1 MFRSALLILSGN
13 LTSYMLLFLRNLL
26 VARLIS
32 VPDYGIASTFLLSIS
47 IVEMMSALGIQQ
59 QLILRKDGDDTDL
72 QAALHG
78 VQALRAVLNAVALV
92 LLAGPIAAF
101 LGVPQV
107 TWAFRLLALMPL
119 FNGFQHLD
127 TIRQTRRMVY
137 LPGII
142 GNVLPVALSVLCV
155 WPLAILTGDYR
166 VLLFAMLIQG
176 AAALVGSHLLA
187 ARPYRL
193 RFDSVVMR
201 ESLRFGWP
209 LMLDGLVLFAVFN
222 GEKLIIG
229 HQLGMAPL
237 ALFAMGF
244 TLTLTPTLMLGNTA
258 ANFFLPQLSAAH
270 DADRFGHLAAATLQL
285 HFLFGGI
292 TLLAVMLFGP
302 PFVHL
307 VLGAKYADLPPLL
320 VWLAIL
326 QGLRVLKGGSSI
338 VALARG
344 QTGNALVSNLI
355 RVALLPV
362 AWIATAQGGSMLTV
376 IHIGIIGEFGGFIVA
391 LRLAQQR
398 LHLPLRPLLPSVVLT
413 LATFALATVYALH
426 GSGAATAS
434 RLDAA
439 LLGFVA
445 LLFALSFL
453 GMTDLRSYIARRT
466 LTRHQA

>member
-1 MFRSALLILSGN
+1 
-13 LTSYMLLFLRNLL
+13 
-26 VARLIS
+26 
-32 VPDYGIASTFLLSIS
+32 
-47 IVEMMSALGIQQ
+47 
-59 QLILRKDGDDTDL
+59 
-72 QAALHG
+72 
-78 VQALRAVLNAVALV
+78 
-92 LLAGPIAAF
+92 
-101 LGVPQV
+101 
-107 TWAFRLLALMPL
+107 MPL
-119 FNGFQHLD
+119 FNGLQHLD
-127 TIRQTRRMVY
+127 TIRQARRMVY

-142 GNVLPVALSVLCV
+142 INVLPVALSVLCV

-193 RFDSVVMR
+193 RFDPVVMR
-201 ESLRFGWP
+201 ESLKFGWP

-229 HQLGMAPL
+229 HQLGMASL

-258 ANFFLPQLSAAH
+258 ANFFLPQLSAAR
-270 DADRFGHLAAATLQL
+270 DRERFVHLAAATLQL

-307 VLGAKYADLPPLL
+307 VLGAKYAGLPPLL

-362 AWIATAQGGSMLTV
+362 AWIATAHGGSMLTV
-376 IHIGIIGEFGGFIVA
+376 IHLGIIGEFGGFIVA
-391 LRLAQQR
+391 LRLAQRR
-398 LHLPLRPLLPSVVLT
+398 LELPLRPLLPSVVLT
-413 LATFALATVYALH
+413 LATFALATIYALRSN
-426 GSGAATAS
+426 G
-434 RLDAA
+434 DAMTDGVNTA

-445 LLFALSFL
+445 LVFALSFL
-453 GMTDLRSYIARRT
+453 GMRDLRSYIARRT
-466 LTRHQA
+466 LTRHEA

>member
-26 VARLIS
+26 VARLIGVS
-32 VPDYGIASTFLLSIS
+32 DYGIASTFLLSMS

-59 QLILRKDGDDTDL
+59 QLILRKDGDDADL
-72 QAALHG
+72 QAALQA
-78 VQALRAVLNAVALV
+78 VQALRAVLNAVALA
-92 LLAGPIAAF
+92 LLAAPIAAF

-107 TWAFRLLALMPL
+107 TWAYRLLALMPL
-119 FNGFQHLD
+119 FNGLQHLD
-127 TIRQTRRMVY
+127 TIRQARRMVY

-142 GNVLPVALSVLCV
+142 INVLPVALSVLCV

-193 RFDSVVMR
+193 RFDPVVMR
-201 ESLRFGWP
+201 ESLKFGWP

-229 HQLGMAPL
+229 HQLGMASL

-258 ANFFLPQLSAAH
+258 ANFFLPQLSAAR
-270 DADRFGHLAAATLQL
+270 DRERFVHLAAATLQL

-307 VLGAKYADLPPLL
+307 VLGAKYAGLPPLL

-362 AWIATAQGGSMLTV
+362 AWIATAHGGSMLTV
-376 IHIGIIGEFGGFIVA
+376 IHLGIIGEFGGFIVA
-391 LRLAQQR
+391 LRLAQRR
-398 LHLPLRPLLPSVVLT
+398 LELPLRPLLPSVVLT
-413 LATFALATVYALH
+413 LATFALATIYALRSN
-426 GSGAATAS
+426 G
-434 RLDAA
+434 DAMTDGVNTA

-445 LLFALSFL
+445 LVFALSFL
-453 GMTDLRSYIARRT
+453 GMRDLRSYIARRT
-466 LTRHQA
+466 LTRHEA